1 MGYNFL
7 PSEISATFA
16 LEQIKKLRKVI
27 DKRVKNFEALKNFF
41 NKLNKYFKVPN
52 QYNFIK
58 TAWLA
63 YPVVIKDSKINR
75 RNLQIFLEENGIQTR
90 TIFTGNILRQPMMK
104 GVKYVGEAD
113 DFINA
118 DRVMK
123 QGILLACHHGLNK
136 EMLNHLYTSLDK
148 FLSDY

>member
-1 MGYNFL
+1 
-7 PSEISATFA
+7 
-16 LEQIKKLRKVI
+16 
-27 DKRVKNFEALKNFF
+27 
-41 NKLNKYFKVPN
+41 
-52 QYNFIK
+52 
-58 TAWLA
+58 
-63 YPVVIKDSKINR
+63 
-75 RNLQIFLEENGIQTR
+75 
-90 TIFTGNILRQPMMK
+90 MK

>member
-27 DKRVKNFEALKNFF
+27 NKRVKNFEALKKFF
-41 NKLNKYFKVPN
+41 NKLSKYFKVPN

-63 YPVVIKDSKINR
+63 YPVVIKNSKIKR
-75 RNLQIFLEENGIQTR
+75 RNLQIFLEKT
-90 TIFTGNILRQPMMK
+90 
-104 GVKYVGEAD
+104 VY
-113 DFINA
+113 
-118 DRVMK
+118 K
-123 QGILLACHHGLNK
+123 QELYLL
-136 EMLNHLYTSLDK
+136 EI
-148 FLSDY
+148 